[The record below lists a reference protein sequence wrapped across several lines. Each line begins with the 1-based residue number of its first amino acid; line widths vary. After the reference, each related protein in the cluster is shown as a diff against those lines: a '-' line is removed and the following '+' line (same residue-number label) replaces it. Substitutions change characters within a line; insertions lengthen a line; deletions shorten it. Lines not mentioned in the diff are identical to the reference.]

1 MKVEDLKETKIYLSN
16 VEDRVKFQK
25 KMFSLGIKW
34 YSSDETISYLDSPF
48 YFVDWDLRLSH
59 GTKVDYLC
67 FAHSSD
73 RQIFLHDVLA
83 IEEPRVKFKPFDKVL
98 VRDSNVVRWKP
109 RLFAWYN
116 VDYKEDYPYP
126 FEATDGCFYS
136 YCIPYDEN
144 LANTTKSKDE

>member
-1 MKVEDLKETKIYLSN
+1 MEVEDLKGAKIYLSN

-59 GTKVDYLC
+59 GSKVDYLC

-83 IEEPRVKFKPFDKVL
+83 IEEPKVKFKPFDKVL
-98 VRDSNVVRWKP
+98 VRDNMDSRWIP
-109 RLFAWYN
+109 RLFSWHN
-116 VDYKEDYPYP
+116 IDYSEDYPHP
-126 FEATDGCFYS
+126 FETTDGYFYK
-136 YCIPYDEN
+136 YCIPYDED
-144 LANTTKSKDE
+144 LANTTKNIQ